1 MLPLKSKIL
10 LFPYWAALKIR
21 HLLYDKGIMKSSSFP
36 VPVICIGNITVGGT
50 GKTPHTEMIIR
61 MLQDKYRV
69 AVLSRGYKRKTKGFR
84 IATLSDTFAEIGD
97 EPLQIKHKF
106 PHITVAVCE
115 DRCFGIEKLL
125 ELPVPHNN
133 AAAGGAG
140 AGVADAAGGAGVA
153 DVAGGAG
160 VTDVTGT
167 AGTVGDSA
175 PVDKANIA
183 SAPQDA
189 HYRPEIIILDD
200 AFQHRRVKPSHSIVL
215 MNWQNPI
222 FTDNLLPLGRLRD
235 LPEQICRANSVI
247 VTKSPLFGEHDGI
260 IDEPLAAEQI
270 APIEKEWR
278 ARLNLRPEQN
288 LCFSYITYGNPK
300 AVFPFEGDNRYI
312 YSKSAIF
319 FTGIANDSQF
329 KEHIAD
335 TYKILGSLKFPDHYN
350 FSQANI
356 RDINSWAAKHPT
368 SVVLTT
374 EKDSMRLMSNP
385 HISAD
390 LKKRLFYIPI
400 EVRLLPS
407 QTVQL

>member
-21 HLLYDKGIMKSSSFP
+21 HLLYDKGIKKSFSFP

-84 IATLSDTFAEIGD
+84 IAAQADTFAEIGD

-115 DRCFGIEKLL
+115 DRCKGIEQLL
-125 ELPVPHNN
+125 ALPQEL
-133 AAAGGAG
+133 
-140 AGVADAAGGAGVA
+140 
-153 DVAGGAG
+153 
-160 VTDVTGT
+160 
-167 AGTVGDSA
+167 
-175 PVDKANIA
+175 
-183 SAPQDA
+183 
-189 HYRPEIIILDD
+189 RPEIIILDD

-215 MNWQNPI
+215 MNWNNPI
-222 FTDNLLPLGRLRD
+222 FSDNLLPLGRLRD
-235 LPEQICRANSVI
+235 LPEQIRRADSVI

-260 IDEPLAAEQI
+260 IDAPLAAKQI
-270 APIEKEWR
+270 APVEKEWR
-278 ARLNLRPEQN
+278 TRLGLRKEQN
-288 LCFSYITYGNPK
+288 LCFSYITYGAAA
-300 AVFPFEGDNRYI
+300 AVFPTEGDNRYI

-319 FTGIANDSQF
+319 FTGIANDTQF
-329 KEHIAD
+329 RDHIAD
-335 TYKILGSLKFPDHYN
+335 TYKILGSLKFPDHCN
-350 FSQANI
+350 FTQANI
-356 RDINSWAAKHPT
+356 KDINRWAAKHPT

-374 EKDSMRLMSNP
+374 EKDSMRLMGNP